1 MYLTQLV
8 VTMFKSHE
16 ATNMSRKPEVRPYD
30 WECPT
35 INKDDA
41 NIVMSAAQSGLMPPK
56 LTIFTNVMVLLYIV
70 MSRSRVPAVYSVL

>member
-41 NIVMSAAQSGLMPPK
+41 NIVMSAA
-56 LTIFTNVMVLLYIV
+56 
-70 MSRSRVPAVYSVL
+70 

>member
-1 MYLTQLV
+1 MARLYAYSLKEGVPMYLTQLV

-41 NIVMSAAQSGLMPPK
+41 NIVMSAA
-56 LTIFTNVMVLLYIV
+56 
-70 MSRSRVPAVYSVL
+70 